1 MISNLIK
8 IFFKECDTPT
18 TLESH
23 TPTYPNKFQ
32 SKYVNFMGNGI
43 CNSRW
48 NLIPLYALNRTYH
61 RIFMRDLIRVIALA
75 IIPLYALIQWSA
87 QPIHWIQALYE
98 EKRVDYCGL
107 NCKTNVNYSVKNS
120 RVLPQPY
127 VVFIYIVVTCG
138 GHRMS
143 NHLSHLGLCNS
154 PHDIERNYYGYT
166 S

>member
-8 IFFKECDTPT
+8 IFFQEHDTPT
-18 TLESH
+18 TFERH
-23 TPTYPNKFQ
+23 TPTYPYKFQ
-32 SKYVNFMGNGI
+32 SKYINFMGIGI
-43 CNSRW
+43 CIGRW
-48 NLIPLYALNRTYH
+48 NLIPSYTLNRTY
-61 RIFMRDLIRVIALA
+61 RGNFVSDAMGVTRMIA
-75 IIPLYALIQWSA
+75 IPLKASYSYVVKLSDLVSLKIKS
-87 QPIHWIQALYE
+87 
-98 EKRVDYCGL
+98 
-107 NCKTNVNYSVKNS
+107 NVNYSVKIS
-120 RVLPQPY
+120 RVLPQPD

>member
-8 IFFKECDTPT
+8 IFFQEYDTPT
-18 TLESH
+18 TFERH
-23 TPTYPNKFQ
+23 TPTYPYKFQ
-32 SKYVNFMGNGI
+32 SKYINFMGISI
-43 CNSRW
+43 CIGRW
-48 NLIPLYALNRTYH
+48 NLIPSYALNRTY
-61 RIFMRDLIRVIALA
+61 RGNFVSDAMGVMRMIV
-75 IIPLYALIQWSA
+75 IPLK
-87 QPIHWIQALYE
+87 ALYSYVV
-98 EKRVDYCGL
+98 KLSDLVSL
-107 NCKTNVNYSVKNS
+107 KIKSNVNYSVKIS
-120 RVLPQPY
+120 RVLPQPD